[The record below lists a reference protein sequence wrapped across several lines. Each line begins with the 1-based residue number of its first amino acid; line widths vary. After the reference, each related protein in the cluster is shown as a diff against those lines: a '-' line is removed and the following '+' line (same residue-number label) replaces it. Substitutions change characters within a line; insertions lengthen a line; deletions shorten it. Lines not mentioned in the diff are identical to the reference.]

1 MHPIFCFFVL
11 ETKSFPQI
19 DMTRLSVF
27 EAIRLFPSYRFKER
41 KLKVFEDKHASDNS
55 IENEWYIFIL
65 SENTN
70 ALETFLVYTNSDIVS
85 T

>member
-1 MHPIFCFFVL
+1 MTQLFAVIELARDKAIKIRQKYHLMHPIFCFFVL

-27 EAIRLFPSYRFKER
+27 ETIRLFPSYRFKER

-55 IENEWYIFIL
+55 IENE
-65 SENTN
+65 
-70 ALETFLVYTNSDIVS
+70 
-85 T
+85 